1 MGKDD
6 IAVLDGGFAKW
17 QAEGREIEDMDPIV
31 RDRHMTVRR
40 QNHRVRDVTQ
50 VSAASKL
57 KNTEVIDARS
67 PSRFAGEEPEPRE
80 GLRAGHIPGSK
91 NVHYRSLLTDDG
103 TLKDNDALR
112 AVFEA
117 AGVDLA
123 KPAITT
129 CGSGVTAAILSL
141 AMERIGKSDHSL
153 YDGSWAEWGAF
164 PTLPVATGPAE
175 ESETERFE
183 TLKAQPA
190 DKILALV
197 QAYREDPRD
206 TKIDLGVGVY
216 KDADGNTPIM
226 RAIKAAEKQ
235 LWEDEQTK
243 AYTGLAG
250 DPGFA
255 DVMVPLVLGDSVARD
270 KVAAAAT
277 PGGTGAVRQ
286 AFDMAKMANPN
297 LRVFVSNPTWPNHLS
312 ILKHMGIETV
322 AYRYFD
328 NETGGVDFDGMMAD
342 LAQVGKGDIVLVHGC
357 CHNPTGANL
366 NATEWQALIELLNR
380 TGATPMVDLAYQG
393 FGDGLDADAA
403 AVRMVA
409 SSVPECL
416 IAASCSK
423 NFGIYRERTGLL
435 MAVAQ
440 DGGAKK
446 LNQGT
451 LNYLNRQ
458 NFSFPPDHGARL
470 VTYVL
475 GDDAL
480 RAEWQAELEEMR
492 TGMLSLREQLAGEL
506 QRLSGSDRFGFL
518 AQHRGMFSRLGASPE
533 QVETLRRDHGV
544 YMVGDSRMNIAGLN
558 AQTVPIL
565 AEAIVKSGV

>member
-1 MGKDD
+1 M
-6 IAVLDGGFAKW
+6 
-17 QAEGREIEDMDPIV
+17 
-31 RDRHMTVRR
+31 
-40 QNHRVRDVTQ
+40 
-50 VSAASKL
+50 
-57 KNTEVIDARS
+57 
-67 PSRFAGEEPEPRE
+67 
-80 GLRAGHIPGSK
+80 
-91 NVHYRSLLTDDG
+91 
-103 TLKDNDALR
+103 
-112 AVFEA
+112 
-117 AGVDLA
+117 
-123 KPAITT
+123 
-129 CGSGVTAAILSL
+129 
-141 AMERIGKSDHSL
+141 
-153 YDGSWAEWGAF
+153 
-164 PTLPVATGPAE
+164 
-175 ESETERFE
+175 FE
-183 TLKAQPA
+183 TIKEQPA
-190 DKILALV
+190 DKILMLM
-197 QAYREDPRD
+197 QAFREDPRED
-206 TKIDLGVGVY
+206 KIDLGVGVY

-255 DVMVPLVLGDSVARD
+255 DVMVALVLGDAVAREN
-270 KVAAAAT
+270 VAAAAT

-297 LRVFVSNPTWPNHLS
+297 VRVFVSDPTWPNHLS

-322 AYRYFD
+322 MYRYFD
-328 NETGGVDFDGMMAD
+328 NESGGVNFDGMMAD
-342 LAQVGKGDIVLVHGC
+342 LAQAGKGDIVLVHGC

-366 NATEWQALIELLNR
+366 NATEWKALIDLLNQ
-380 TGATPMVDLAYQG
+380 TGATPMIDLAYQG

-475 GDDAL
+475 SDDAL
-480 RAEWQAELEEMR
+480 KAEWQAELEEMR

-558 AQTVPIL
+558 AKTVPIL